1 MNQFEYKPEEK
12 RDPLAAMEELKYGR
26 FSMSDEEKKQII
38 KKALAEGKD
47 PQEALREHEEK
58 LAKATGR
65 IREDQKE
72 EALKNLERDINKQF
86 RDKERK
92 SE

>member
-1 MNQFEYKPEEK
+1 MRNFEKK
-12 RDPLAAMEELKYGR
+12 DPIAEMEELKYGR
-26 FSMSDEEKKQII
+26 FSMPDEEKEQII

-72 EALKNLERDINKQF
+72 EALKNLERDINKHF